1 MDKKKKIYLFERDV
15 AEKIAS
21 ISNMPD
27 CIAAK
32 YLPACSSVY
41 AKHMASSLIAKD
53 AVTEV
58 RSASSEGIE
67 IEQLDIRSI
76 QELLL
81 GDLVLP
87 NADTAIEIPMLI
99 GNRFTLA
106 LIKEQKDLP
115 ENILSLIEMHE
126 KHLIWIL
133 KNQYVE
139 LYDSARQG
147 EPIMFSPYRIEAD
160 EENINSMLY
169 VAQLC

>member
-1 MDKKKKIYLFERDV
+1 MNKKKKIYLFERDV

-21 ISNMPD
+21 ISNMPS
-27 CIAAK
+27 CIATK
-32 YLPACSSVY
+32 YLPACPSVY
-41 AKHMASSLIAKD
+41 AKHMASSIIAED

-58 RSASSEGIE
+58 RSVPSESIE

-81 GDLVLP
+81 GDLALP
-87 NADTAIEIPMLI
+87 NTDTAVELPMLT
-99 GNRFTLA
+99 GNRFMLA
-106 LIKEQKDLP
+106 LTKEQKDLP
-115 ENILSLIEMHE
+115 ENILSLINMHE
-126 KHLIWIL
+126 KHLIWIP
-133 KNQYVE
+133 KKQYVE
-139 LYDSARQG
+139 LYGSTRQG